1 MKVVT
6 LLTLYAIALQ
16 AQAQMANNL
25 TKKWWLSST
34 VGVILDQ
41 KRMPVG
47 GITFN
52 RSLNPLSSIAVRT
65 TFGGELFNSKSPG
78 LKFTDLGVLY
88 GLSVKRFYLGAG
100 LSWLQGVKRGIY
112 LSGPQPADLFPM
124 FNYQKVKYTTIGIP
138 YEISWIPLKST
149 SFGVGISLNGNISNQ
164 FSYTAVG
171 LSIYGGKL

>member
-1 MKVVT
+1 MLCTISFQSQSQK
-6 LLTLYAIALQ
+6 
-16 AQAQMANNL
+16 ANNL

-34 VGVILDQ
+34 FGVVPDQ
-41 KRMPVG
+41 KRMPAG

-52 RSLNPLSSIAVRT
+52 RSLNSLNSIAVRT
-65 TFGGELFNSKSPG
+65 TLGGELFNSKSPG

-124 FNYQKVKYTTIGIP
+124 FNYQKVKYSTVGIP
-138 YEISWIPLKST
+138 YEIRWIPLKST
-149 SFGVGISLNGNISNQ
+149 SFGIGISLNGNFSNQ
-164 FSYTAVG
+164 FTYTAIG